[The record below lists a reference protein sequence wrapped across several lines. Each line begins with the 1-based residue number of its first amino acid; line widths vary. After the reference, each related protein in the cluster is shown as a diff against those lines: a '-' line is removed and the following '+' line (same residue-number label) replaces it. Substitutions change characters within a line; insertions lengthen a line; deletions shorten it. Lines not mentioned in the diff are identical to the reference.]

1 MADVEI
7 KARVAP
13 CPALPRLNKPP
24 LSVKL
29 RRNELAHFR
38 PSLAVCL
45 RSIHHLLQRGSRSE
59 LTQKNND
66 NNTPSGDFDILKTNG
81 GSLSP
86 HSPPPPPNGRG
97 STCLGGVPQKEL
109 TYVRHVV
116 TLFAP
121 ASWLEEIGPGLM
133 IKLFSG
139 QCKTVRAVVG
149 LFSNIIS
156 QRQTKSQREVWV
168 LRNAKK
174 NERTRRKQTIKLSSI
189 VNPDLG

>member
-81 GSLSP
+81 GSLSEG
-86 HSPPPPPNGRG
+86 PPP
-97 STCLGGVPQKEL
+97 S
-109 TYVRHVV
+109 
-116 TLFAP
+116 P
-121 ASWLEEIGPGLM
+121 ASRREGLHLFRRGPAEGTDLC
-133 IKLFSG
+133 SACG
-139 QCKTVRAVVG
+139 HAVCAG
-149 LFSNIIS
+149 
-156 QRQTKSQREVWV
+156 V
-168 LRNAKK
+168 LIRRNRPRI
-174 NERTRRKQTIKLSSI
+174 NDQTIFWTM
-189 VNPDLG
+189 